1 MPRISLTKKALHAFR
16 NGLENVRLDLSRAE
30 AILPL
35 SILGLIAGTLAAL
48 TIIALRLMVDA
59 LQLSFYPMEVAEQ
72 FEALSPLWRLG
83 IALGGGIL
91 IGLLYRFSRESAHT
105 VGVLH
110 VLERLAQHQGR
121 LPWRNT
127 LVQFLGGAI
136 TMVAGHS
143 VGREGPSAHLGAASS
158 NLPAQAL
165 GFPNNS
171 LRVLAAC
178 GAAAGIAASFNTP
191 LAGAVFAME
200 VLLMEYTVAGFTPI
214 IMATVSATALTRA
227 MLGHQL
233 AYDIPPMELGSLVE
247 LPYILLCGVAIGALA
262 AGFNRLFLWVASQ
275 GRQLPEWLRPML
287 GGLLVGL
294 CGMAVPQVM
303 GIGNDTVNELL
314 LGGAAVP
321 LLLVILVVKVLATV
335 GGIGLGLPGGVIGPA
350 LFIGAAGGALLGS
363 LGVVLGA
370 NDINAVGLY
379 VLIGMGAMMAAT
391 MMAPMA
397 GLIAVLELTGEPNI
411 LLPGMLAIV
420 AATITSGRLS
430 GRESLFHGLLHARGL
445 AYRVDPLTQSL
456 RRIGVTSVMN
466 RSVVSLPRLAAAAE
480 VDEALVKQPAWILV
494 REEAKADTLLKAVAL
509 VLARKEMA
517 DVEAYDLMD
526 IPAERLAGAS
536 IDSRATLQE
545 AQERLHKSGAQVL
558 YVVGQSVP
566 GVPRVQGVLTQE
578 EIENSYRY

>member
-1 MPRISLTKKALHAFR
+1 MPRLSLRKKALLLLQS
-16 NGLENVRLDLSRAE
+16 GLDKTRLELSRAE

-35 SILGLIAGTLAAL
+35 SVLGLIAGTLAAL
-48 TIIALRLMVDA
+48 IIIALRLMVDT
-59 LQLSFYPMEVAEQ
+59 LQLSLYPMEVAEQ
-72 FEALSPLWRLG
+72 FEALSPAWRLG
-83 IALGGGIL
+83 VALGGGVL
-91 IGLLYRFSRESAHT
+91 IGLLFRITRQSAHT

-127 LVQFLGGAI
+127 LVQFVGGAI
-136 TMVAGHS
+136 AMVSGHS

-227 MLGHQL
+227 VLGHQL
-233 AYDIPPMELGSLVE
+233 AYDIPPLELGSLVE
-247 LPYILLCGVAIGALA
+247 LPFILLCGVAIGALA
-262 AGFNRLFLWVASQ
+262 AGFNKLFLQVASQ
-275 GRQLPEWLRPML
+275 GRRLPEWLRPML
-287 GGLLVGL
+287 GGLVVGL

-314 LGGAAVP
+314 IGGAAVQ
-321 LLLVILVVKVLATV
+321 LLLVILLVKVVATV
-335 GGIGLGLPGGVIGPA
+335 AGIGLGLPGGVIGPA
-350 LFIGAAGGALLGS
+350 LFIGAVAGTLLGH
-363 LGVVLGA
+363 LGVLLGA
-370 NDINAVGLY
+370 NDVGALGLY
-379 VLIGMGAMMAAT
+379 ALIGMGAMMAAT

-445 AYRVDPLTQSL
+445 VYRVDPLTQSL
-456 RRIGVTSVMN
+456 RRIGVASVMN
-466 RSVVSLPRLAAAAE
+466 RSVVALPRQVTASQ
-480 VDEALVKQPAWILV
+480 VDEALVKQPTWILV
-494 REEAKADTLLKAVAL
+494 REEDKADTLLKAVSL
-509 VLARKEMA
+509 VMARKEQPEEEGY
-517 DVEAYDLMD
+517 DLLDIPGERLTVEAIDN
-526 IPAERLAGAS
+526 RAS
-536 IDSRATLQE
+536 LQE
-545 AQERLHKSGAQVL
+545 AQEQLQKSSAQVL
-558 YVVGQSVP
+558 YVVSQSVP
-566 GVPRVQGVLTQE
+566 GVPRVQGVVTQQ

>member
-1 MPRISLTKKALHAFR
+1 MPRRRLRKKARLVLQS
-16 NGLENVRLDLSRAE
+16 GLEKTRLELSRAE

-48 TIIALRLMVDA
+48 TIIALRLMVDS
-59 LQLSFYPMEVAEQ
+59 LQLGLYPMEVAEQ
-72 FEALSPLWRLG
+72 FEALSPLSRLG
-83 IALGGGIL
+83 VGFGGGVL
-91 IGLLYRFSRESAHT
+91 IGLLFRFTRESAHT

-110 VLERLAQHQGR
+110 VLERLAQYQGR

-136 TMVAGHS
+136 SMVAGHS

-227 MLGHQL
+227 VFGHHL
-233 AYDIPPMELGSLVE
+233 AFDVPPMELGSLVE

-262 AGFNRLFLWVASQ
+262 AGFNKLFLWVAGQ
-275 GRQLPEWLRPML
+275 GRRLPDWLRPML
-287 GGLLVGL
+287 GGLVVGL

-314 LGGAAVP
+314 VGGAAVQ
-321 LLLVILVVKVLATV
+321 LLLLILVVKIVATV
-335 GGIGLGLPGGVIGPA
+335 AGIGLGLPGGVIGPA
-350 LFIGAAGGALLGS
+350 LFIGAAAGTLLGS

-370 NDINAVGLY
+370 NDMEAISLY
-379 VLIGMGAMMAAT
+379 ALIGMGAMMAAT

-420 AATITSGRLS
+420 AATITSGGLS

-456 RRIGVTSVMN
+456 RRIGVASVMN
-466 RSVVSLPRLAAAAE
+466 RSLVALPRLATAAE
-480 VDEALVKQPAWILV
+480 VDEALVKQPTWILV

-509 VLARKEMA
+509 VVVRKERPG
-517 DVEAYDLMD
+517 EQTYDLLD
-526 IPAERLAGAS
+526 IPGERLAAEP
-536 IDSRATLQE
+536 IDNRATLQE
-545 AQERLHKSGAQVL
+545 AQERLQKSTAQVL
-558 YVVGQSVP
+558 YVVGQTVP